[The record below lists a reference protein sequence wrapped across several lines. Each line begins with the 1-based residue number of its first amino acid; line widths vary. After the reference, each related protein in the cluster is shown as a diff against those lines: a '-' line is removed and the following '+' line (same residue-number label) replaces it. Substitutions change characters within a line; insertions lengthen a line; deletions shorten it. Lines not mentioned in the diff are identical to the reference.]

1 MVVTGIEEFTKSRS
15 RISIDGEFAFVLYKG
30 ELRRFHLQEGKEL
43 EEKDYETIMTEIL
56 PKRAKLRAMNL
67 LLKKN
72 YTTAQLRAK
81 LEEGGYPEEVLG
93 EALDYVA
100 SFHYIDDLRY
110 AVDFILCHQDDR
122 SRMRMEQ
129 DLRVKGLPKEV
140 VEQAFLKWEEE
151 GGGQDEGKMIREL
164 LRKRGFDPENCTQAE
179 IKREYGFLMRK
190 GFSADAVW
198 NALMKKS

>member
-72 YTTAQLRAK
+72 YTSAQLRTK

-100 SFHYIDDLRY
+100 SFHYVDDLRY

-129 DLRVKGLPKEV
+129 DLRAKGLPKEV

-151 GGGQDEGKMIREL
+151 GGEQDEGKMIREL
-164 LRKRGFDPENCTQAE
+164 IRKRGFDSEN
-179 IKREYGFLMRK
+179 I
-190 GFSADAVW
+190 
-198 NALMKKS
+198 